1 MQNLPNET
9 LIKIFN
15 NLDPCDLI
23 KMKTVN
29 TRFGAVARHAKSWEK
44 LFIYQGYLW
53 GKVSSVDILLEIT
66 KQKKILPWLISRV
79 TVARL
84 WNMSTKQVT
93 EIMENIIQERGEE
106 TELKTSRQILGIGD
120 KGNQQKI
127 LRLEDLDMKGVNLK
141 GVNIKWETLA
151 EGMTLIK
158 KVRLPNSGHTNKQIN
173 LLTKKI
179 VRKESMILQNLDMEG
194 INLKDVNTSTLV
206 AAIAKIRRVDIS
218 QTKLTSEQ
226 VDEITKGII
235 AKEALILEHL
245 SMTDINL
252 SAAEPEQLA
261 RAIVRLKT
269 TDITATKMT
278 IKQLDTLSDRVTQQ
292 EDRKLKGIK
301 MWQIDMR
308 EVNTRKLADMMLKL
322 DTVDLRENYMTEDQQ
337 REILERFFK
346 EEHLPRVFMDVK
358 GIGGIIQIG
367 NRKINI
373 RMDKLA
379 RAMNRNRNNEAREIY
394 NGDELFNMEI

>member
-53 GKVSSVDILLEIT
+53 GKVSSVDILLDIT

-93 EIMENIIQERGEE
+93 ETMENIIQEREEE

-158 KVRLPNSGHTNKQIN
+158 KVRLPNSGNTNKQIN